1 MHKLT
6 LEELLQDA
14 LIAEK
19 YMISMYEQ
27 FIKEASNVTLI
38 DLLLDNFNELV
49 ETQHVLFLEMKERNM
64 YPVTNA
70 EKQKIEQT
78 EVTLKQK
85 RKSFEKD
92 FKNAE

>member
-70 EKQKIEQT
+70 EKQKIEQA

>member
-70 EKQKIEQT
+70 EKQKIEEA
-78 EVTLKQK
+78 EVNLKQK
-85 RKSFEKD
+85 RKNYEKD